1 MKNKD
6 TYKNKTQ
13 NMFTAYVVRSV
24 KGARMKYMDKN
35 NYRESMENHLEDDA
49 EYEPMIH
56 FDDYYE
62 AARRERLLENE
73 KQGRY
78 PDWEELSDDQLIKA
92 IRLLQKEERD
102 LIFQYVFE
110 EKSFAEISVELGE
123 SRKKIENR
131 YYYAIKKIRKWIGGG
146 TL

>member
-24 KGARMKYMDKN
+24 KGARMKYMDKK

-62 AARRERLLENE
+62 AVRRERLLENE

-78 PDWEELSDDQLIKA
+78 PEFEELSLRQSDCFRKKKGILSFSMYFNRNHLIK
-92 IRLLQKEERD
+92 
-102 LIFQYVFE
+102 
-110 EKSFAEISVELGE
+110 
-123 SRKKIENR
+123 
-131 YYYAIKKIRKWIGGG
+131 
-146 TL
+146 

>member
-24 KGARMKYMDKN
+24 KGARMKYMDKK

-62 AARRERLLENE
+62 AVRRERLLENKNRE
-73 KQGRY
+73 DTLNLKNCRMISSLRQSDCFRKKKGI
-78 PDWEELSDDQLIKA
+78 LSFSMYFNRNHLIK
-92 IRLLQKEERD
+92 
-102 LIFQYVFE
+102 
-110 EKSFAEISVELGE
+110 
-123 SRKKIENR
+123 
-131 YYYAIKKIRKWIGGG
+131 
-146 TL
+146 

>member
-24 KGARMKYMDKN
+24 KGARMKYIDKN

-62 AARRERLLENE
+62 AVKRERLLENE

-78 PDWEELSDDQLIKA
+78 PDWEEL
-92 IRLLQKEERD
+92 
-102 LIFQYVFE
+102 
-110 EKSFAEISVELGE
+110 
-123 SRKKIENR
+123 
-131 YYYAIKKIRKWIGGG
+131 
-146 TL
+146 